1 MFCMCICFCG
11 CRQYMVA
18 IPAVVEAGAQTRF
31 CVSLLQPSE
40 TLVMTVTLISQE
52 KRTVLF
58 EKTTST
64 EFHTCVQFQVSF
76 SHSWF
81 HVVNKNSPS
90 NIWNL
95 NTFPGFKP
103 FIFSPD
109 VGYMKNSLML
119 LFTCDL
125 PKISKN
131 EFKSIQWSW
140 CFILVS

>member
-1 MFCMCICFCG
+1 
-11 CRQYMVA
+11 MVA

-64 EFHTCVQFQVSF
+64 EFHICVQFQVSF

-90 NIWNL
+90 NI
-95 NTFPGFKP
+95 
-103 FIFSPD
+103 
-109 VGYMKNSLML
+109 
-119 LFTCDL
+119 
-125 PKISKN
+125 
-131 EFKSIQWSW
+131 
-140 CFILVS
+140 